1 MPADQTAKP
10 RVGIPYRT
18 QIEEVN
24 GERAKF
30 DNYVRAIEK
39 AGGEAREISLRLS
52 AKDLAAKLKDL
63 DAIVLTG
70 SPADVHP
77 ALYKGKPHPK
87 CSFSDPRR
95 EATDFALLDHA
106 FAEHLP
112 VLAICYGIQSLN
124 VYLKG
129 TLIQH
134 VSAQDPGAEVRTPIP
149 HADSEQQK
157 TGFRHAI
164 QIDQNTRLAKLAG
177 SLEGQ
182 VNSSHHQ
189 AILEPGRKL
198 KIVARAPD
206 GIVEAVEWAGDS
218 NWVMGVQWHPERMV
232 AEDALAQ
239 ALFRELVVAA
249 RHTPVHA

>member
-1 MPADQTAKP
+1 MPAEQIP
-10 RVGIPYRT
+10 QQRVGIPYRT
-18 QIEEVN
+18 QIEEVK

-30 DNYVRAIEK
+30 DNYVRAIQR
-39 AGGEAREISLRLS
+39 AGGEACEISLELS
-52 AKDLAAKLKDL
+52 AKELASKLKEL
-63 DAIVLTG
+63 DAVVLTG

-77 ALYKGKPHPK
+77 ALFKGKPHPK
-87 CSFSDPRR
+87 CSFADPRR

-129 TLIQH
+129 SLIQH
-134 VSAQDPGAEVRTPIP
+134 ISAQDPSAEVRTPIP
-149 HADSEQQK
+149 HAESEQQK
-157 TGFRHAI
+157 TEFRHSI
-164 QIDQNTRLAKLAG
+164 QIDQGTRLAKLAG
-177 SLEGQ
+177 ALEAQ

-198 KIVARAPD
+198 KIVARAAD
-206 GIVEAVEWAGDS
+206 GIVEAVEWTGDS
-218 NWVMGVQWHPERMV
+218 NWVMGVQWHPERMA

-239 ALFRELVVAA
+239 ALFRDLIAAA
-249 RHTPVHA
+249 RRVPVQA